1 MRIVLVTDAWHP
13 QVNGVVRT
21 WTTMQQILTDWGHEL
36 IVVNPQG
43 SRTVPA
49 PSEPDLRLCLQP
61 GRQLRR
67 ILGDIVPD
75 ALHIATEGPLG
86 LAARRMALSRGWR
99 FTTSFHTMFPD
110 YLQARMGIPA
120 ALPWRFLRWFHRP
133 SQCVLVPTPTVRD
146 ILVRRGFANLR
157 IWSRGV
163 DPRKF
168 QPTPGR
174 AFQDLPRPVFLSV
187 GRVAREKNLD
197 AFLSLDLPGSKVV
210 VGAGPDE
217 ARLKKRFPQAVFLG
231 MQNDEAL
238 PTFYGAADVF
248 VFPSLTDTFGLVM
261 LEAMACGTPV
271 AAFRS
276 EAPLAVV
283 TQGVTGFLDDDLAHA
298 CRAALPLDRH
308 AVREHALTRS
318 WDAVATDLLASLVP
332 LTPARSW
339 PGPWPRQ
346 ADRRRSDIAYRAFHR
361 PGQTGTMPV
370 NPEERCDDLAVPAMS
385 HGPRNPV
392 RQAQESLFKRRAT
405 HGVTATALT
414 FCRVWR
420 KRRALDCRGGFALSG
435 RIVRRSSFTWS
446 YTP

>member
-146 ILVRRGFANLR
+146 ILVRRGFAN
-157 IWSRGV
+157 
-163 DPRKF
+163 
-168 QPTPGR
+168 
-174 AFQDLPRPVFLSV
+174 LPRPVFLSV

-332 LTPARSW
+332 LTPGAELAR
-339 PGPWPRQ
+339 P
-346 ADRRRSDIAYRAFHR
+346 
-361 PGQTGTMPV
+361 
-370 NPEERCDDLAVPAMS
+370 LAPA
-385 HGPRNPV
+385 G
-392 RQAQESLFKRRAT
+392 
-405 HGVTATALT
+405 
-414 FCRVWR
+414 
-420 KRRALDCRGGFALSG
+420 
-435 RIVRRSSFTWS
+435 
-446 YTP
+446 